1 MRRGRHL
8 LMLALCIATLAA
20 LAQQSIPAS
29 TRQDSIGTA
38 RQADAFLRA
47 KDYRAGYD
55 SQIIPALQMLS
66 RSSAHRDS
74 MPLYCAWALDYYAW
88 GMLDSGWLD
97 IAKQLF
103 DKAIVYCPA
112 NDSAT
117 YYAIQSG
124 LAYIDLRKGRRDVA
138 RRTLEKVTDYH
149 RRVNDLDFLAKDLS
163 SMGSYHTLTD
173 NQAEALRMYRKA
185 LDICQVSEDNEL
197 KCLVLLRIGNTFGS
211 FAQRDSML
219 REALNIEFDKNLL
232 TLYSP
237 TYQQLGRLYLDNG
250 RTRDALLMAQ
260 EALDNAVR
268 YNQTDSR
275 IQSLRLLSDIY
286 AALGEWQLANSNS
299 KEALILVTN
308 QKNQMD
314 ADISAASLKAQTL
327 VRWCEDNV
335 VVTPNG
341 FTITEEKEHRLAVYA
356 WLIATAIVVASLIF
370 LLSAMMRRKVAARLV
385 DRATEEKVGKLQQAN
400 DVLTIKTIDQAAR
413 IADMAKAIHYLR
425 LFYSNFNP
433 FMGKLRGMVM
443 KATGKDDSANATV
456 RNIGTFIS
464 LNMLPAYS
472 TDLDREVCDEEEAFL
487 GRLIKQYPELSDNEK
502 QLCVYLRMGLST
514 QEICVLT
521 GNQPR
526 SVNMAR
532 YRLRR
537 ALDLAE
543 TDNLEA
549 VISRI

>member
-1 MRRGRHL
+1 MRHL
-8 LMLALCIATLAA
+8 LMLALCIAALAA
-20 LAQQSIPAS
+20 LAQQSTPAP
-29 TRQDSIGTA
+29 TRQDSIGTP

-55 SQIIPALQMLS
+55 SWLIPALQMLS

-88 GMLDSGWLD
+88 GMLYSGWLD

-124 LAYIDLRKGRRDVA
+124 LAYIDLRKGRCDVT
-138 RRTLEKVTDYH
+138 RRTLEKATDYH

-163 SMGSYHTLTD
+163 NMGSYHTITD
-173 NQAEALRMYRKA
+173 NQAEALRMFRKA
-185 LDICQVSEDNEL
+185 LDICQVSDNNEL

-219 REALNIEFDKNLL
+219 REALNIEFNKNLP

-237 TYQQLGRLYLDNG
+237 TYLHLGRLYLDNG
-250 RTRDALLMAQ
+250 MPRQALPLAQ
-260 EALDNAVR
+260 EALDKAVS
-268 YNQTDSR
+268 YNQTDNR
-275 IQSLRLLSDIY
+275 IQSLHLLSDIY

-299 KEALILVTN
+299 KEALNLVTT
-308 QKNQMD
+308 QKNTMD
-314 ADISAASLKAQTL
+314 ADISTASLKAQTL
-327 VRWCEDNV
+327 IRWCEDNV

-341 FTITEEKEHRLAVYA
+341 FTITEEREHRLAVYA
-356 WLIATAIVVASLIF
+356 WLIAAAIVVASLIF
-370 LLSAMMRRKVAARLV
+370 LLSAMMRKKVAARLA
-385 DRATEEKVGKLQQAN
+385 DTATEEKVNELQRVN
-400 DVLTIKTIDQAAR
+400 YSLTIQTMDQAAR
-413 IADMAKAIHYLR
+413 MADMAKAIHFLR

-443 KATGKDDSANATV
+443 KAMGKDDSANAAV
-456 RNIGTFIS
+456 RNVATFIS
-464 LNMLPAYS
+464 LNMLPPYS
-472 TDLDREVCDEEEAFL
+472 TDLDREVCTDEEAFME
-487 GRLIKQYPELSDNEK
+487 RLLKQYPELSENEK

-537 ALDLAE
+537 ALNLAE

-549 VISRI
+549 VIARI